1 MAIVQPFQLVLL
13 TGNGNIS
20 LHVTV
25 LLLLVMLQVV
35 LVTRFDT
42 RLVLSGVG
50 LVSFNDML
58 LLPVIVSERVYR
70 LSLFLLLTFHG
81 ILVTRFDTRLL

>member
-13 TGNGNIS
+13 TGNGNTS
-20 LHVTV
+20 SYVVV
-25 LLLLVMLQVV
+25 LLLLVTLQVI

-58 LLPVIVSERVYR
+58 LLPVIFYERV
-70 LSLFLLLTFHG
+70 LSFVFIFTVDASWYPCNAF
-81 ILVTRFDTRLL
+81 